1 MTWLQIKENQCH
13 RWTWRWSVCLNLN
26 PILSP
31 DIACLKRVTRWV
43 QLVEQELSIFPEHLR
58 SLPFCRVSCALSLA
72 FRAMFCR
79 SLFVFL
85 SFYFWSSVLLLIT
98 PFGTFKLFLV
108 NVPSES
114 NNLRLLNYSFILNA
128 YTLSSLCELY
138 ESKEMISW

>member
-1 MTWLQIKENQCH
+1 MIATMIWSQFTENQCH
-13 RWTWRWSVCLNLN
+13 KWTLRWSACLNLN

-31 DIACLKRVTRWV
+31 NIACLKRVTRWV
-43 QLVEQELSIFPEHLR
+43 QLVEQELSIFPEHLH

-85 SFYFWSSVLLLIT
+85 SFFFWSSVLLLVT

-108 NVPSES
+108 NVPFEA
-114 NNLRLLNYSFILNA
+114 NNMRLLNYFV
-128 YTLSSLCELY
+128 
-138 ESKEMISW
+138 SKMHIN